1 MNIYHP
7 YEVLADTNDCL
18 HLKEPETR
26 ERIRF
31 VVYRVSPL
39 FLLFF
44 MWFFIQQ
51 TGDEMPMGW
60 NYLLISMAI
69 LFSAILFFHSYI
81 VEFKIAD
88 EKIFLVQKTVS
99 GTKEMTI
106 PLNEIEKIT
115 LKRRK
120 GKRRGAF
127 FTIHTRKG
135 KSYEI
140 LSVPQFYT
148 DEHPIQL
155 VQERLQQML
164 HVELKL

>member
-1 MNIYHP
+1 MNIYQP
-7 YEVLADTNDCL
+7 YEVLADTKDCL

-31 VVYRVSPL
+31 VVYRVLPL

-51 TGDEMPMGW
+51 TGNEMPMGW
-60 NYLLISMAI
+60 NYILISMAI
-69 LFSAILFFHSYI
+69 LVSAILFFHSFV
-81 VEFKIAD
+81 VEFKIAN
-88 EKIFLVQKTVS
+88 EKIFFVQKTIN
-99 GTKEMTI
+99 GTKERTI

-127 FTIHTRKG
+127 FTIHIRNG

-148 DEHPIQL
+148 DEHHIKL
-155 VQERLQQML
+155 IHERLRQML
-164 HVELKL
+164 HVEIKM